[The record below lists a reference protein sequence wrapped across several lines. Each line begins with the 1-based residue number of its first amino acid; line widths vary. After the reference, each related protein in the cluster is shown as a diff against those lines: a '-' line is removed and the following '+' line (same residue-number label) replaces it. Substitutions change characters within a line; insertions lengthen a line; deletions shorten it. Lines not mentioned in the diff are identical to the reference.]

1 MTAKRPQ
8 TTTVRA
14 STVVAAGAV
23 CWRLVEGRVRVL
35 LIHREYNHDVSLPKG
50 KVDPGEATPQ
60 TAVRE
65 VFEET
70 GYRITLG
77 APLGTAEYLLPGGRD
92 KVVHYWAA
100 EVTDEAFAEAGSFK
114 PNSEVQAIEWVP
126 VAKARDQLTY
136 ERDAEVLDRFADR
149 VAADQTRTFALVA
162 LRHAKAL
169 APSEWQGVDATRPLQ
184 PAGRKQ
190 AKTIAPGIAAWHPE
204 RIIASTAARCLATV
218 EPLSLASHVG
228 VKQTDAISQDAFEA
242 GTEDVASVVKK
253 RLKKRVNAVLCSH
266 GPVLPAIIREISAQT
281 KGGHRLDLR
290 RYSDLGTAE
299 YTVLHIARADGT
311 LVAVETHGPAA

>member
-1 MTAKRPQ
+1 MAT
-8 TTTVRA
+8 
-14 STVVAAGAV
+14 TVVAAGAV
-23 CWRLVEGRVRVL
+23 CWRLVDGKVRVL

-65 VFEET
+65 VSEET
-70 GYRITLG
+70 GYQITLG

-100 EVTDEAFAEAGSFK
+100 EVSDEAFAEAGTFK

-126 VAKARDQLTY
+126 LLKARAQLTY

-149 VAADQTRTFALVA
+149 VAADQARTFALVA
-162 LRHAKAL
+162 LRHAKAVN
-169 APSEWQGVDATRPLQ
+169 PSEWSGVDATRPLQ
-184 PAGRKQ
+184 PTGRKQ
-190 AKTIAPGIAAWHPE
+190 AKSIAPGIAAWHPE
-204 RIIASTAARCLATV
+204 RIISSTAARCLATV
-218 EPLSLASHVG
+218 EPLSTTSHVG
-228 VKQTDAISQDAFEA
+228 VKQTEAISQDAFES
-242 GTEDVASVVKK
+242 GEGDVASVVKK

-281 KGGHRLDLR
+281 RGGHRLDLR
-290 RYSDLGTAE
+290 RYSDLGTAD
-299 YTVLHIARADGT
+299 YTVLHVSRADGT
-311 LVAVETHGPAA
+311 LVAVETHGPEA